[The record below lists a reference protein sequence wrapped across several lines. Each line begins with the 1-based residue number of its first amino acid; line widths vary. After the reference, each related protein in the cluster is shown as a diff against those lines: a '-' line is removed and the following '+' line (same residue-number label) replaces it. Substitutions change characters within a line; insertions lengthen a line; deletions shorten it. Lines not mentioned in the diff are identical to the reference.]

1 MRATAI
7 RNYHRAVSLGL
18 ALRIARR
25 LGPWTPETYVARAIE
40 RREIEVGAK
49 DDAVRVRLYSPRR
62 RAEGSV
68 LLVPGLHF
76 AGPAEARMDRFAS
89 MLAETGIVVA
99 APFLRDFLDL
109 KVGPR
114 LLTDTSRAFDA
125 LREERPGDRPAIFS
139 ISFGSLPALA
149 LGAARSDEI
158 GGVIVFGGYADFA
171 DAMRFAIG
179 GRGERA
185 HDPLNRPVVFINL
198 LPFFPEPPLDAPA
211 LAKAWREFVVRT
223 WGKPEMKVRE
233 AWEDVARDVEREL
246 SSDRS
251 LYRRGV
257 GLAPGGIE
265 LAEAALARAERAF
278 DYLDPT
284 PHVRALRA
292 PARFVHGRD
301 DDVIPFEHAAILTS
315 LATSSS
321 DARSFLTGLYGHTG
335 KTGLRALLAKGPAL
349 VNEARSMVGIVGA
362 LSSFAKGG
370 SATVR

>member
-1 MRATAI
+1 MM
-7 RNYHRAVSLGL
+7 RAVSLGL
-18 ALRIARR
+18 GLRIARR
-25 LGPWTPETYVARAIE
+25 LGPWTPETYVARDVE
-40 RREIEVGAK
+40 RREIEVPAG
-49 DDAVRVRLYSPRR
+49 DGAVRVRFYSPRR

-99 APFLRDFLDL
+99 APFLRDFLEL
-109 KVGPR
+109 RVGPR
-114 LLTDTSRAFDA
+114 LLTDTTHAFDA
-125 LREERPGDRPAIFS
+125 LRRERPRDRPAVFS

-149 LGAARSDEI
+149 LGAERSDQI

-185 HDPLNRPVVFINL
+185 HDPVNRPVVFINL
-198 LPFFPEPPLDAPA
+198 LPFFPQPPIDATA

-233 AWEDVARDVEREL
+233 AWEVVAREIERTL
-246 SSDRS
+246 STDHS

-257 GLAPGGIE
+257 GLETGSIE
-265 LAEAALARAERAF
+265 LAEAALANARHAF

-292 PARFVHGRD
+292 PVRFVHGRD

-315 LATSSS
+315 LATQSS
-321 DARSFLTGLYGHTG
+321 DARTFLTGMYGHTG
-335 KTGLRALLAKGPAL
+335 KTGVRALLARGPAL
-349 VNEARSMVGIVGA
+349 AGEARSMLGIVGA
-362 LSSFAKGG
+362 LSTFAKGG